1 MQLKPFADQEKDTAD
16 QECRATDD
24 PDGISRANNAFGI
37 KEYSA
42 S

>member
-24 PDGISRANNAFGI
+24 PDGISANNAFG